1 MRPRRPNS
9 MIREPSGDNPNLRSK
24 RLRVG
29 VPCFTEG
36 FPLSVFYDIVPV
48 HFRMQAIDLAG
59 EFEP

>member
-1 MRPRRPNS
+1 
-9 MIREPSGDNPNLRSK
+9 MIREPSGDNPNLRST